1 MKIHVIVNPNAGKRI
16 IQRNLEQIIGKLIL
30 DGTAESIRVTRTE
43 KTKDATQAAAACTA
57 ADTDLIIG
65 CGGDGTIN
73 EIVNGIMESGEDI
86 PLAILAAGTS
96 NDFASSLRLPDEPEE
111 FCQMVRDA
119 HYRRIDLG
127 LANNGT
133 YFVNVAAF
141 GMFTNVA
148 HTTNRNAKNTLGRL
162 AYYLQAAAS
171 VREQL
176 VQVMP
181 LEIEVDGEKLTGNFH
196 LCLVVNSKSVAT
208 FRKLMEK
215 ADVSDG
221 VFDILLMKKLNIFS
235 SAAEI
240 SNRILSGDFYKLPSI
255 QYLQGKAITFQSPK
269 NEDIE
274 VDVDG
279 ECFGTLPLTI
289 SVCHEAIRLM
299 VPEASLTL

>member
-1 MKIHVIVNPNAGKRI
+1 MKIHVIVNPNAGRRVV
-16 IQRNLEQIIGKLIL
+16 QRNLEQIIGRLIL
-30 DGTAESIRVTRTE
+30 DGTAESVRITRTQNAL
-43 KTKDATQAAAACTA
+43 DATRAAAECSA

-73 EIVNGIMESGEDI
+73 EIANGIMRSGEDI

-96 NDFASSLRLPDEPEE
+96 NDFASSLHLPDEPED
-111 FCQMVRDA
+111 FCQMVRA
-119 HYRRIDLG
+119 GHCRRIDLG
-127 LANNGT
+127 LANDDT

-141 GMFTNVA
+141 GMFTSIA
-148 HTTNRNAKNTLGRL
+148 HTTGHNAKNTLGRF

-181 LEIEVDGEKLTGNFH
+181 LEISIDDQQLSGDYT

-208 FRKLMEK
+208 FRKLMRK

-240 SNRILSGDFYKLPSI
+240 SRSILSGDFYKLPSI
-255 QYLQGKAITFQSPK
+255 KYYQGQRITFSSSQ
-269 NEDIE
+269 NTAIE
-274 VDVDG
+274 VDIDG
-279 ECFGTLPLTI
+279 ERFGNLPLDI
-289 SVCHEAIRLM
+289 RVCHQALRVM
-299 VPEASLTL
+299 MPESSLTL